1 MLIVFTRLF
10 PGNRFNTICQLII
23 HEESFVTFKYNL
35 YKRENAVFLSVVAV
49 RIDFPSKSCYL
60 VPAPSKKKT
69 WPQVCQPFR
78 RL

>member
-1 MLIVFTRLF
+1 MLICIDSLVSRKQIQYYQLF
-10 PGNRFNTICQLII
+10 IQ
-23 HEESFVTFKYNL
+23 EENFVTFKYNL
-35 YKRENAVFLSVVAV
+35 YKRETAFFLSVVAV

-60 VPAPSKKKT
+60 LPAPLKKKA